1 MINPEVVNSA
11 DENEREGKDCN
22 GGNVV
27 GVSETTNESNLK
39 LIEITWLRI
48 ARVSDLKEGS
58 NLSKYCK
65 RQINMLFFFMLKM
78 VLFIH
83 KYDEN
88 IIFFWSITILL
99 GGQIQTKLW

>member
-11 DENEREGKDCN
+11 DENERESKDGN

-48 ARVSDLKEGS
+48 ARVSDLKEGGFQS
-58 NLSKYCK
+58 QQKYGK
-65 RQINMLFFFMLKM
+65 KHNNMLFF
-78 VLFIH
+78 H
-83 KYDEN
+83 A
-88 IIFFWSITILL
+88 
-99 GGQIQTKLW
+99 

>member
-1 MINPEVVNSA
+1 MINPEVVNST
-11 DENEREGKDCN
+11 DENERESKDGN

-58 NLSKYCK
+58 NLSK
-65 RQINMLFFFMLKM
+65 NMVRSTTICYFFMLKM
-78 VLFIH
+78 VLLIQ
-83 KYDEN
+83 KYN
-88 IIFFWSITILL
+88 SNWYLNSHFNQYF
-99 GGQIQTKLW
+99 